1 MFLGHLTDHRLLVSF
16 IRSLFVPHRTKAA
29 CAVQKLEDIASSQ
42 PALHSKVNT
51 KVDPLLQAANT
62 LGMAA
67 ALQGDTQNGANEC
80 AQCAALQGDTQNVA
94 NECTQGA
101 ALQGD
106 TQNGATE
113 CAQGAAQ
120 QRDTPRTQ
128 VNVHAYS
135 QCAAADGAVAGIETP
150 SSCKST
156 PGPTRQRGKRGGRRV
171 RQQQAAKTLL
181 ALLEDMSQP
190 QANLDRNLDLMH
202 VQTES
207 SNEATFGCYKRR
219 TRLLLWR

>member
-1 MFLGHLTDHRLLVSF
+1 MGHLTDHRLLVSF
-16 IRSLFVPHRTKAA
+16 IRPLFVPHRTEAA

-42 PALHSKVNT
+42 RALHS

-62 LGMAA
+62 LDMA
-67 ALQGDTQNGANEC
+67 
-80 AQCAALQGDTQNVA
+80 AALQGDTQNVA

-106 TQNGATE
+106 TQNGATK

-120 QRDTPRTQ
+120 QRDTPPTQ
-128 VNVHAYS
+128 VNVRTYS

-156 PGPTRQRGKRGGRRV
+156 PGPTRQHGKRGG
-171 RQQQAAKTLL
+171 
-181 ALLEDMSQP
+181 
-190 QANLDRNLDLMH
+190 
-202 VQTES
+202 
-207 SNEATFGCYKRR
+207 
-219 TRLLLWR
+219 

>member
-1 MFLGHLTDHRLLVSF
+1 MGHFTDHRLLVSF
-16 IRSLFVPHRTKAA
+16 IRSLLVPHRTEAA

-42 PALHSKVNT
+42 RALHSKVH
-51 KVDPLLQAANT
+51 PLLQAADT
-62 LGMAA
+62 LSRAA
-67 ALQGDTQNGANEC
+67 ALQGDTQS
-80 AQCAALQGDTQNVA
+80 
-94 NECTQGA
+94 
-101 ALQGD
+101 
-106 TQNGATE
+106 GATE
-113 CAQGAAQ
+113 CAQRAAQ

-171 RQQQAAKTLL
+171 RQKQAAKTLL

-190 QANLDRNLDLMH
+190 QANWGRNLDLMH

-219 TRLLLWR
+219 TGLLLCP

>member
-1 MFLGHLTDHRLLVSF
+1 MGHLTDHRLLVSF
-16 IRSLFVPHRTKAA
+16 IRSLFVPHRTGAA
-29 CAVQKLEDIASSQ
+29 CAVLKLEDIASSQ
-42 PALHSKVNT
+42 RALHSKVN
-51 KVDPLLQAANT
+51 PLLQAADA

-67 ALQGDTQNGANEC
+67 ALQGDTQNSANEC
-80 AQCAALQGDTQNVA
+80 AQRAVLQGDTQNVA
-94 NECTQGA
+94 NKCTQGA

-120 QRDTPRTQ
+120 QRDTPRMQ
-128 VNVHAYS
+128 VNVHTYS

-150 SSCKST
+150 SPCKST
-156 PGPTRQRGKRGGRRV
+156 PGPRRQRGKRGGRRV
-171 RQQQAAKTLL
+171 RQQQVAKTLL

-190 QANLDRNLDLMH
+190 QANWDRNFDLIH
-202 VQTES
+202 GQTES

-219 TRLLLWR
+219 TPLLLWR

>member
-1 MFLGHLTDHRLLVSF
+1 MCAVSVLGLFVGAVTVICVFVGHLADQRLLLSF
-16 IRSLFVPHRTKAA
+16 IRSLFVPHRGEAG

-42 PALHSKVNT
+42 RALHS
-51 KVDPLLQAANT
+51 KVDPLLQAADT

-67 ALQGDTQNGANEC
+67 ALQGDTQNFANEC
-80 AQCAALQGDTQNVA
+80 TQVVALQGDTQK
-94 NECTQGA
+94 
-101 ALQGD
+101 
-106 TQNGATE
+106 GATE
-113 CAQGAAQ
+113 CAQGAVQ

-135 QCAAADGAVAGIETP
+135 QCAAADGGVSGIETP

-181 ALLEDMSQP
+181 ALLKDKSQP
-190 QANLDRNLDLMH
+190 QANWDSNLDWMH

>member
-1 MFLGHLTDHRLLVSF
+1 MSF
-16 IRSLFVPHRTKAA
+16 IPSLFVPHRTDAA
-29 CAVQKLEDIASSQ
+29 CAVQKQEEIASSQ
-42 PALHSKVNT
+42 RALHS
-51 KVDPLLQAANT
+51 KVDPLLQSANT

-80 AQCAALQGDTQNVA
+80 AQRAALQGDLQNVA

-101 ALQGD
+101 A
-106 TQNGATE
+106 
-113 CAQGAAQ
+113 Q
-120 QRDTPRTQ
+120 QRDTPCTQ

-135 QCAAADGAVAGIETP
+135 QCATTDGSVAGNRTP

-156 PGPTRQRGKRGGRRV
+156 PGPTGQCGKRGGRRV
-171 RQQQAAKTLL
+171 RQQQASKTLL

-190 QANLDRNLDLMH
+190 QANWDRNLDLMH

-219 TRLLLWR
+219 TFPLFVALRNGLAFLLFVG

>member
-1 MFLGHLTDHRLLVSF
+1 MGHLTDHRLLVSF
-16 IRSLFVPHRTKAA
+16 IHSLFVPHRTEAV

-42 PALHSKVNT
+42 RALHSKVGL
-51 KVDPLLQAANT
+51 LLQAADT
-62 LGMAA
+62 LDMAA
-67 ALQGDTQNGANEC
+67 ALQGDIQNGANEC
-80 AQCAALQGDTQNVA
+80 APRAALQGDTQNVA

-106 TQNGATE
+106 TQSGATE
-113 CAQGAAQ
+113 CAQSAAQ

-128 VNVHAYS
+128 VNLHAYS
-135 QCAAADGAVAGIETP
+135 QCAAADGAVAGIDTP

-156 PGPTRQRGKRGGRRV
+156 PGPTRQRGKRCSRRV

-181 ALLEDMSQP
+181 ALLKDMSQP
-190 QANLDRNLDLMH
+190 QANWDRNLDLMH